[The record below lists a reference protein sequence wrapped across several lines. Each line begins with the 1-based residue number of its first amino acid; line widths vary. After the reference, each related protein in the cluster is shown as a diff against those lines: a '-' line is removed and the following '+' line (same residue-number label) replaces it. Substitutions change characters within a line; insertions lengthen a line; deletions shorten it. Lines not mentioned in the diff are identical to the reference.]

1 MSKHRKITQNRRRMY
16 SIAAGTLLAAVGT
29 GGIATAATPTHQ
41 AAANAVHQAAAATPT
56 HQAASPT
63 AAQAHRAAHANPE
76 HYANAAR
83 PISELSAA
91 ERANAV
97 G

>member
-1 MSKHRKITQNRRRMY
+1 MKHRKITKSRRRMF
-16 SIAAGTLLAAVGT
+16 SLAAGMALAATGT
-29 GGIATAATPTHQ
+29 AGVASAASGHHADAATP
-41 AAANAVHQAAAATPT
+41 VHQADAATPV
-56 HQAASPT
+56 HPT
-63 AAQAHRAAHANPE
+63 DARDFAEAVGGQNRE
-76 HYANAAR
+76 EAAR

>member
-1 MSKHRKITQNRRRMY
+1 MFSLAAGMFL
-16 SIAAGTLLAAVGT
+16 AAGTAGVASAASGHH
-29 GGIATAATPTHQ
+29 ADAATPVHPTD
-41 AAANAVHQAAAATPT
+41 ARDFAEAVGGQK
-56 HQAASPT
+56 Q
-63 AAQAHRAAHANPE
+63 E
-76 HYANAAR
+76 EAAR